1 MPSIDWN
8 AVQATSGTVP
18 DTSVIRGTKAA
29 ALPTGTGINAGSVQA
44 PVVQGLPEVKPLDY
58 TSPSDALAYTPDY
71 TVFQGL
77 GAGVKDTAIGALWY
91 AFEAPDFDYDGTF
104 VPTDHLRITQDSLGR
119 QFNDDAKS
127 KLLRTGSKEEYD
139 YQLQRIM
146 DNETQMEIA
155 GQELLGYI
163 GGSIIDV
170 DLLVGGALGKIPA
183 VARAGKAS
191 LATVR
196 AGGMGV
202 ASGGAYAADQY
213 TALSP
218 EQIAFQISVVTAG
231 SLLLDTAFG
240 AKAVKQAEPVQGQ
253 P

>member
-29 ALPTGTGINAGSVQA
+29 ALPTGTGSNTMAV
-44 PVVQGLPEVKPLDY
+44 PVVKSLPEVKPLNYDQ
-58 TSPSDALAYTPDY
+58 PSDALTYTPDY

-77 GAGVKDTAIGALWY
+77 SAGVKDTAIGALWY
-91 AFEAPDFDYDGTF
+91 AYETPDFDYDGTF
-104 VPTDHLRITQDSLGR
+104 VPTEVLRSTEQQLGR
-119 QFNDDAKS
+119 QFDDDAKS
-127 KLLRTGSKEEYD
+127 KLLRTGSKDEYD

-155 GQELLGYI
+155 GQELIGYI
-163 GGSIIDV
+163 GGSIIDI
-170 DLLVGGALGKIPA
+170 DLLAGGALGKIPA
-183 VARAGKAS
+183 VARAARASRASIKA
-191 LATVR
+191 T
-196 AGGMGV
+196 GV
-202 ASGGAYAADQY
+202 GAASAGAYAADAY

-218 EQIAFQISVVTAG
+218 AEIAFQISVVTAG
-231 SLLLDTAFG
+231 SLLLDSFSG
-240 AKAVKQAEPVQGQ
+240 AKAVQKAPEPQGQ